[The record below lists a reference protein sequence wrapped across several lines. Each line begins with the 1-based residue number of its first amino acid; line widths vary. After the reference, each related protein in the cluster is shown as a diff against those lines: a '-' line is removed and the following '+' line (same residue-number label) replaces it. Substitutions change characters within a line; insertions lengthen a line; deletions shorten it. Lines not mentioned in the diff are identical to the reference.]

1 MRGRRAARVLL
12 FGGFV
17 LLLTAGQRPGSCNS
31 GGGCGSGNGCSADL
45 APRTIQFLPSGDAS
59 KSNFHFLLGTS
70 TAVTG
75 QAAIAPDL
83 YTTATAETA
92 ETTLDS
98 NSDAF
103 IFDGDSS
110 LPNGMR
116 GPLFFDLEGW
126 PLPNWAHLPY
136 TYADNGPAQT
146 VPLKDAWPRTIQTV
160 RLLDHGYCVARVAY
174 SAMVDQ
180 LAAAL
185 VGKLNSCPN
194 DVGRVFV
201 ELTPLFRSKPADPS
215 APVTGAPV
223 QDQLIWDIQIDATFY
238 TGAGSDCSIRLNAN
252 LDTRLVH
259 GLNVVNAERGTR
271 LALPNFQLLTGHDI
285 AGKGGRPPGTVEG
298 PINDQL
304 RSDVPKQFM
313 YTVLN
318 GFTIPRPT
326 GAALVK
332 WQQGKLVYLT
342 DDLAPQF
349 CKTDAECQNG
359 TSGGP
364 EDICFHPND
373 NESLSPFLVAGQVND
388 DLRKK
393 NQGVCIWRLEPK
405 RINIRPTGI
414 DIVVVD
420 NTTDPQ
426 FSTVQTLAALQPGG
440 ALTCSAPLAKPI
452 DPLGPDAV
460 GQLNPYRRLRSLP
473 P

>member
-1 MRGRRAARVLL
+1 MTGR
-12 FGGFV
+12 
-17 LLLTAGQRPGSCNS
+17 
-31 GGGCGSGNGCSADL
+31 
-45 APRTIQFLPSGDAS
+45 
-59 KSNFHFLLGTS
+59 
-70 TAVTG
+70 
-75 QAAIAPDL
+75 AAIANDL
-83 YTTATAETA
+83 YSSATAETA
-92 ETTLDS
+92 KTTLDS

-110 LPNGMR
+110 LPTGMR

-146 VPLKDAWPRTIQTV
+146 VPLTGAWSHPIQTV
-160 RLLDHGYCVARVAY
+160 RVFDHGYCFARVSY
-174 SAMVDQ
+174 SSMVDQ
-180 LAAAL
+180 LAASL
-185 VGKLNSCPN
+185 VGKLNQCPN

-201 ELTPLFRSKPADPS
+201 ELTPLFRSAAADPS
-215 APVTGAPV
+215 VPVTGAPV

-238 TGAGSDCSIRLNAN
+238 TGAGSDCSIRLNAD

-259 GLNVVNAERGTR
+259 GLGVVTAEHGMRI
-271 LALPNFQLLTGHDI
+271 ALPNFQLLTGHDI
-285 AGKGGRPPGTVEG
+285 TGRGGRPPGTVEG

-304 RSDVPKQFM
+304 RSDVPKRFM
-313 YTVLN
+313 YSVLN
-318 GFTIPRPT
+318 NFTIPRPT
-326 GAALVK
+326 GAALVH
-332 WQQGKLVYLT
+332 WQQGQLVYIT

-349 CKTDAECQNG
+349 CKTDAECQQQG
-359 TSGGP
+359 SSGGP
-364 EDICFHPND
+364 EDICFHSND
-373 NESLSPFLVAGQVND
+373 DESLSPALVAAQVND

-393 NQGVCIWRLEPK
+393 NQGVCVWRLEPK
-405 RINIRPTGI
+405 RVNIRPTGI

-440 ALTCSAPLAKPI
+440 ALTCSAPLAKPM

-460 GQLNPYRRLRSLP
+460 GALNPYRRLRSLP